1 MNTRRVKPGDIVY
14 VQTKSE
20 SGHALVEHVIDARPG
35 HGRRLI
41 YAPLAGDWQRSRIHR
56 DPATS
61 RQITDH
67 WSHRA
72 TGGNA

>member
-20 SGHALVEHVIDARPG
+20 RGHALVEHVVDGQPG

-41 YAPLAGDWQRSRIHR
+41 YTPLAGDWQRGRFR
-56 DPATS
+56 REPATA

-67 WSHRA
+67 WSHR